1 MLFNSEKFL
10 NSPVMSLQT
19 GSELA
24 RTSKA
29 IIDPRDLTIVAY
41 ELEGRMLDRSPSLL
55 MIRDIRE
62 IGPLGMIIDS
72 TDELVAPGDV
82 INLKKVYE
90 YQFKLL
96 DKPVIDEDKRKVGKV
111 IGYTLE
117 SSSFVI
123 QQLQIKRPLLKSF
136 GDTELLVHRSQIV
149 KITDEEIIIKSASVH
164 HKVEQT
170 EPKPIASYD
179 NPFRK
184 QPQPES
190 ADRS

>member
-1 MLFNSEKFL
+1 MLFSNKKFL

-24 RTSKA
+24 RTSRA
-29 IIDPRDLTIVAY
+29 IIDPRNLSVVAY
-41 ELEGRMLDRSPSLL
+41 ELSGDLLDGPETLL
-55 MIRDIRE
+55 MIQDVRE
-62 IGPLGMIIDS
+62 IGPLGMIVDS
-72 TDELVAPGDV
+72 TEELVAPSDV
-82 INLKKVYE
+82 ISLKKVYE

-117 SSSFVI
+117 SSSFII